1 MKPSSWSLENIR
13 SNKISKC
20 IYCVKQL
27 VPVRADKYP
36 VGPKQTG
43 FPIVSEMHLKNAFQN
58 FSCKTKFWMILSPLF
73 LGHTNV

>member
-43 FPIVSEMHLKNAFQN
+43 FPIVSEMHLEECI
-58 FSCKTKFWMILSPLF
+58 SELF
-73 LGHTNV
+73 LQN

>member
-1 MKPSSWSLENIR
+1 MIDLTFNTVKCMKPSSWSLENIR

-20 IYCVKQL
+20 IYFVKQL

-58 FSCKTKFWMILSPLF
+58 FSCKTKF
-73 LGHTNV
+73 